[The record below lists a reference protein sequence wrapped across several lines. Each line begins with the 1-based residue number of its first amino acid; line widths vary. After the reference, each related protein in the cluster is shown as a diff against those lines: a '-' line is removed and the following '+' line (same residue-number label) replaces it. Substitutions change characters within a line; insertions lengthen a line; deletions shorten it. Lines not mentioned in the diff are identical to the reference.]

1 MAIHSSILVGE
12 SHGQRSLVGYNPLGC
27 KKLDTTEQLTHT
39 FINEYILFT
48 LGKRMFPLGKKK
60 VDKTI
65 IPTVNFNFRKPSSFF
80 IHVLS

>member
-65 IPTVNFNFRKPSSFF
+65 LFQQLILTLENPLLFSFMC
-80 IHVLS
+80 